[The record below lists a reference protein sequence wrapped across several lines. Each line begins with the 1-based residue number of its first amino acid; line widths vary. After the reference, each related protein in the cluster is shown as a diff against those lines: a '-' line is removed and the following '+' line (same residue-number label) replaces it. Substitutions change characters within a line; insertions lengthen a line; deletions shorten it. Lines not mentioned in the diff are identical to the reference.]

1 MEEKSFKKF
10 EEFINSIN
18 ESLVILSMK
27 GLMKN
32 EFMNNNVLRQDFE
45 TARRI
50 IYERTSS
57 IFSHI
62 QENEF
67 TARTLISH
75 TSEEMD
81 SALSTVNE
89 QTKRMKFSIYGK
101 PKKTE
106 MKETVWG
113 IKCNLA

>member
-1 MEEKSFKKF
+1 MIFKKY
-10 EEFINSIN
+10 EEFIN

-32 EFMNNNVLRQDFE
+32 EFMNNNILRQDFE

-50 IYERTSS
+50 MYERTSS

-62 QENEF
+62 QENKF
-67 TARTLISH
+67 SARTLKSL
-75 TSEEMD
+75 TSDDMD
-81 SALSTVNE
+81 SAISIVNE
-89 QTKRMKFSIYGK
+89 QTKRMKFSIFGK

-106 MKETVWG
+106 MKETVWE
-113 IKCNLA
+113 IKCELA